1 MKNLDSIAKD
11 LFNKI
16 RGRFPNIILG
26 DDEGNVTN
34 IPSNARYFDFSFL
47 DEKEKKVSVSLDQDN
62 GIVVIVGKNIV
73 GDQPEHIQDKW
84 YNFLK
89 ELRVFSKK
97 RLLNF
102 DVRDINKS
110 ILNKRDY
117 KFLAATRPGDETM
130 AESKM
135 YGTNKTSYQRI
146 GNARLAIKHT
156 HPINLESTGGRSQKI
171 KAIYVE
177 SPEGERFKY
186 PYNHVAG
193 ARAMARHVSEGGNAY
208 DDFGKY
214 ISGLSN
220 EASKLQKFKK
230 YMNRSSVMA
239 ETLSGYMDTVN
250 TRIQEVKKEIIH
262 LQKEGFYKQ
271 AIENFTVPVVEDVP
285 EGVSENWI
293 DQLTIKQFNEEL
305 KDVFPYIYKLI
316 GEATKVKDLGPE
328 DLDEAELDTDETNEA
343 GGIGGGLSGTKFSK
357 AADYAPAVGAGVR
370 GAVDNFTMGGGK
382 YARAAADYGIKNLG
396 ALAGKN
402 DPTTWDKEIGQEREK
417 DIAAQTNYPVAWD
430 IGDKA
435 ATVAQVATGVGAGK
449 VLATKAARAAAASAA
464 ASAAAKAAAK
474 KAAADS
480 KYKAM
485 GMSNAELTNAMKISK
500 SPELARELQ
509 RRIALRKLP
518 NLPVPKPLNLTP
530 QMRTTPTSTLKL
542 TPGMRTTS
550 TREELEIEAAFESM
564 MGQFADH
571 VYKATTDTIDESGLQ
586 YYTGVK
592 KHGKEYMK
600 KAAQAGRE
608 GASQE
613 ELGRLK
619 DKYSKAEKKTK
630 EDIDIEDDDLDEAEK
645 KGLYYYV
652 NKQKKSGTSRPKNH
666 PKAPSTQDWK
676 NAAKTAKEELEIEAA
691 FESMMGQFSDH
702 MCEDCGNPS
711 WRTLSEEKQ
720 KGVDGKVCWKGYKR
734 MGTKMKGGKRVDNCV
749 KVSEAAAAPSIDNI
763 QTVMR
768 VAVAQGKRWDSTI
781 KIPGMKWPLDNQA
794 YIRIGQMIQSGKDAS
809 SLIQQEIQKIQKLAN
824 FIKQNNRDPRNPV
837 HKAVMSLL
845 QEPSILRALEQMV
858 RMLSQSGSASEA
870 TTDQFAER
878 IAPAIKDRYRT
889 DKNWTA
895 ADNNYNGFIIYV
907 SKDKIANGMHVA
919 TAVSAATARE
929 VEGVKT
935 GANKAQKAVE
945 LIKQKLDAR
954 ISSAKKVTADAT
966 LDFNV
971 KFMQE
976 LSQDLFEL
984 GYDEGQA
991 FYAKIDTGPVLVIAN
1006 LGEFAGLEKLLRSD
1020 EKFALTGNRGKADGN
1035 VMPSLRITAKKMQA
1049 TDLVANGRY
1058 IIGNP
1063 KTDSDGHYVYP
1074 LQFDSIV
1081 NDKGDLLKFNKPAV
1095 TVGANRN
1102 ESVDEAT
1109 PNRSSYSGMNDNEL
1123 VAAYAMHK
1131 NQARVSKLS
1140 NKKGLEYTHQ
1150 LAMSEIEAEQKR
1162 RGMKSESIVDE
1173 VAVSD
1178 KTTAGYITVRLGKK
1192 LAGDENKKPYLVA
1205 YAGHVTEPKE
1215 LTYDKAIA
1223 KASPILNAGQLR
1235 TFISRV
1241 LNSEKGEPHAAG
1253 KPPGVILALQ
1263 QGEGGT
1269 VGIKNSFPFI
1279 SEVEDWIKSRNQKN
1293 IKIELFSK
1301 EETIDNKVV
1310 IKRPKNTDAGY
1321 DPQAVA
1327 SAEKKRTTYFS
1338 IKNPRLMNHLR
1349 QTDAKFMR
1357 EYYRPNIK
1365 EFVMGEKEF
1374 SQFLKK
1380 VNGGEYKATFGDP
1393 GIEIDIERSFIESA
1407 NMKDDATVP
1416 NDSTSSPLSK
1426 TRKTPIGEFILSYF
1440 DRETGRFP
1448 KGETA
1453 VLTAVQKDYGDQYV
1467 KPAVEFIK
1475 KVEAMTAKKQ
1485 VEKIQ
1490 NSPHPETEMIKHLA
1504 GV

>member
-34 IPSNARYFDFSFL
+34 IPSNARYFDFAFL
-47 DEKEKKVSVSLDQDN
+47 NEKEKKVSVSLDQDN

-156 HPINLESTGGRSQKI
+156 HPINLESTGSRSQKI

-343 GGIGGGLSGTKFSK
+343 GGIGGGMSGTKFSK

-417 DIAAQTNYPVAWD
+417 DIAAQTNYPLAWD

-435 ATVAQVATGVGAGK
+435 ATVAQMASGVGAGK

-464 ASAAAKAAAK
+464 SSVAAKAAAK

-485 GMSNAELTNAMKISK
+485 GMSDAELANAMKISK

-509 RRIALRKLP
+509 RRIALQKLP

-530 QMRTTPTSTLKL
+530 QMRVPPTSTLKL
-542 TPGMRTTS
+542 TPGMRTTPTS
-550 TREELEIEAAFESM
+550 EDLEIEAAFESM
-564 MGQFADH
+564 IGQFADH

-619 DKYSKAEKKTK
+619 DKYSKAEKNTK
-630 EDIDIEDDDLDEAEK
+630 EDIDIDDDLDEAEK

-652 NKQKKSGTSRPKNH
+652 NKRKKAGTSRPKNH

-676 NAAKTAKEELEIEAA
+676 NAAKTAKEDLEIEAA

-702 MCEDCGNPS
+702 VCEDCGNPS

-749 KVSEAAAAPSIDNI
+749 KVSEA
-763 QTVMR
+763 
-768 VAVAQGKRWDSTI
+768 
-781 KIPGMKWPLDNQA
+781 
-794 YIRIGQMIQSGKDAS
+794 
-809 SLIQQEIQKIQKLAN
+809 
-824 FIKQNNRDPRNPV
+824 
-837 HKAVMSLL
+837 
-845 QEPSILRALEQMV
+845 
-858 RMLSQSGSASEA
+858 
-870 TTDQFAER
+870 
-878 IAPAIKDRYRT
+878 
-889 DKNWTA
+889 
-895 ADNNYNGFIIYV
+895 
-907 SKDKIANGMHVA
+907 
-919 TAVSAATARE
+919 
-929 VEGVKT
+929 
-935 GANKAQKAVE
+935 
-945 LIKQKLDAR
+945 
-954 ISSAKKVTADAT
+954 
-966 LDFNV
+966 
-971 KFMQE
+971 
-976 LSQDLFEL
+976 
-984 GYDEGQA
+984 
-991 FYAKIDTGPVLVIAN
+991 
-1006 LGEFAGLEKLLRSD
+1006 
-1020 EKFALTGNRGKADGN
+1020 
-1035 VMPSLRITAKKMQA
+1035 
-1049 TDLVANGRY
+1049 
-1058 IIGNP
+1058 
-1063 KTDSDGHYVYP
+1063 
-1074 LQFDSIV
+1074 
-1081 NDKGDLLKFNKPAV
+1081 
-1095 TVGANRN
+1095 
-1102 ESVDEAT
+1102 T
-1109 PNRSSYSGMNDNEL
+1109 PNSGSYSGMNDNEL

-1173 VAVSD
+1173 GI
-1178 KTTAGYITVRLGKK
+1178 KGK
-1192 LAGDENKKPYLVA
+1192 LAMLALLGLTGMGTMKAIDPSNSPLGQALQSAAEQGDEDAAMHLKNLGA
-1205 YAGHVTEPKE
+1205 YIDGNDSQTLRMLNFQYVDEP
-1215 LTYDKAIA
+1215 
-1223 KASPILNAGQLR
+1223 AS
-1235 TFISRV
+1235 
-1241 LNSEKGEPHAAG
+1241 
-1253 KPPGVILALQ
+1253 
-1263 QGEGGT
+1263 
-1269 VGIKNSFPFI
+1269 
-1279 SEVEDWIKSRNQKN
+1279 
-1293 IKIELFSK
+1293 
-1301 EETIDNKVV
+1301 
-1310 IKRPKNTDAGY
+1310 
-1321 DPQAVA
+1321 
-1327 SAEKKRTTYFS
+1327 
-1338 IKNPRLMNHLR
+1338 
-1349 QTDAKFMR
+1349 
-1357 EYYRPNIK
+1357 
-1365 EFVMGEKEF
+1365 
-1374 SQFLKK
+1374 
-1380 VNGGEYKATFGDP
+1380 
-1393 GIEIDIERSFIESA
+1393 
-1407 NMKDDATVP
+1407 MKDDATVP